1 MNALLLRLLI
11 LAGICGI
18 GLSTLARAQPVDAA
32 GSRGECR
39 STPHLPCDGAAQAA
53 TGSRS

>member
-18 GLSTLARAQPVDAA
+18 GLSTLVRAQPPGTA
-32 GSRGECR
+32 GTRGECI
-39 STPHLPCDGAAQAA
+39 STPTLQRDC
-53 TGSRS
+53 

>member
-18 GLSTLARAQPVDAA
+18 GLSTLVRAQPPGTA
-32 GSRGECR
+32 GPRGECI
-39 STPHLPCDGAAQAA
+39 STPSLQRDCLTQVA
-53 TGSRS
+53 TRIRF